1 MEKRLEENN
10 VKNENDRKKTYL
22 RAYRKHGKRIK
33 RIESEIEEIR
43 NMKMYPSSNN
53 DGMPHGSNQSDLSSY
68 AAALQEREDKLY
80 QEGIKQVQTY
90 KDIEYRINELD
101 DQDER
106 DVMFYRYIKG
116 FEWWQIAQ
124 LMEYS
129 ESWIYELHGRALKKI
144 QINERVEFTG
154 VLLMLIWYC
163 RKTDRYFYNTPWKR
177 HLNANRCL
185 LCVRERNDRQRS
197 KSILQCSSME
207 T

>member
-1 MEKRLEENN
+1 MTRQEQEDQAQLEWLRKWKERRKEKRDVRKKSLFYKILRKLGIIKDYEEDIRTRMEEMMPMEKRLEENN

-80 QEGIKQVQTY
+80 QEGVKQVQTY

-129 ESWIYELHGRALKKI
+129 ESWIYELHGRALKNI
-144 QINERVEFTG
+144 QIN
-154 VLLMLIWYC
+154 
-163 RKTDRYFYNTPWKR
+163 
-177 HLNANRCL
+177 
-185 LCVRERNDRQRS
+185 
-197 KSILQCSSME
+197 
-207 T
+207 

>member
-68 AAALQEREDKLY
+68 AAALQEREDELY
-80 QEGIKQVQTY
+80 QEGVKQVQTY
-90 KDIEYRINELD
+90 KDIEYRINKLE

-106 DVMFYRYIKG
+106 DVMFYKYIKG
-116 FEWWQIAQ
+116 FTWWQIAQ

-129 ESWIYELHGRALKKI
+129 ESWIYELHGRALKNI
-144 QINERVEFTG
+144 QIN
-154 VLLMLIWYC
+154 
-163 RKTDRYFYNTPWKR
+163 
-177 HLNANRCL
+177 
-185 LCVRERNDRQRS
+185 
-197 KSILQCSSME
+197 
-207 T
+207 